1 MPVRREKK
9 VFWESTARDKAKFV
23 KEEKEEDEEV
33 ERRRMKMEEAQQEQ
47 SRQQE
52 AKAAAA
58 GANAA
63 AAKIEATAAF
73 YAKLAYRAELSEK
86 VRRMMRAR
94 SRSRQRNM
102 GLPTPE
108 QLREW
113 SSRTKTLRIR
123 QRKMGLPT
131 RSSRFSEVPACR
143 H

>member
-1 MPVRREKK
+1 MHLPKRTKL
-9 VFWESTARDKAKFV
+9 FWESTARDKAKFV

-33 ERRRMKMEEAQQEQ
+33 ERRRMKMEEVQQEQ

-58 GANAA
+58 AANAA

-73 YAKLAYRAELSEK
+73 FKKLAYREELTEK
-86 VRRMMRAR
+86 VRRLMRER
-94 SRSRQRNM
+94 SRSRQRKL

-113 SSRTKTLRIR
+113 SSRT
-123 QRKMGLPT
+123 
-131 RSSRFSEVPACR
+131 
-143 H
+143 